1 MSKRML
7 AYYHHSSNMELKEK
21 NKTDPAQKSR
31 EMKF

>member
-7 AYYHHSSNMELKEK
+7 AHYHHTSNMELKEK
-21 NKTDPAQKSR
+21 KTDPAQKSR